1 MQLGDYLKY
10 NNFSIKDFASKI
22 GISSG
27 ALSNYIHKRREPKPQ
42 IRAKII
48 ALTKGKVKVEDL
60 LK

>member
-1 MQLGDYLKY
+1 MQLKEYIKN
-10 NNFSIKDFASKI
+10 NNFSIKDFANKI
-22 GISSG
+22 GISSS
-27 ALSNYIHKRREPKPQ
+27 ALSNYIHKRREPKPH